1 MILIVDDDPAITT
14 LLKLSFELEGHIVVT
29 ASSGVEALDL
39 ARRIH
44 PAAMVVD
51 VMMPEMDGLELI
63 RRLRTQDATADI
75 PIVCCSAK
83 ALSQDVEAG
92 YDAGADDYVTK
103 PFEPFELIERVEQ
116 QVNDRD
122 KLRIVD

>member
-14 LLKLSFELEGHIVVT
+14 LLKLSFELEGHVVVT
-29 ASSGVEALDL
+29 ASSGVEALEL

-51 VMMPEMDGLELI
+51 VMMPEMDGLELV
-63 RRLRTQDATADI
+63 RRLRANDSTAEI

-83 ALSQDVEAG
+83 ALSQDVQAG

-103 PFEPFELIERVEQ
+103 PFELIDRVEQ
-116 QVNDRD
+116 QVNDRN

>member
-1 MILIVDDDPAITT
+1 MILTVDDDPAITT
-14 LLKLSFELEGHIVVT
+14 LLKLSFELEGHVVVT
-29 ASSGVEALDL
+29 ASSGAEALEL
-39 ARRIH
+39 ARKIH

-63 RRLRTQDATADI
+63 RRLRGNDATADI

-83 ALSQDVEAG
+83 ALSQDVQAG

-103 PFEPFELIERVEQ
+103 PFEPLELIERVEKR
-116 QVNDRD
+116 VAGRA